1 MIETARLDSGRPK
14 AACVVAHQPRF
25 ETMAVMRALE
35 EGSVH
40 LCALP
45 YFFRHEKPGFAP
57 NLLAVGRED

>member
-1 MIETARLDSGRPK
+1 M
-14 AACVVAHQPRF
+14 ACVVAHQPRF
-25 ETMAVMRALE
+25 ETMAVRRALG

-45 YFFRHEKPGFAP
+45 YFLDIRRRLDGFAP